1 MQDLHESLR
10 FPALNEMCL
19 SCIGTLILVSDRAKV
34 KSASKGFLCI
44 RDSKCFSL
52 CFIVSSLRHR
62 ALWSEMARDKMYL
75 CNQYF
80 VMKNNASEFS

>member
-44 RDSKCFSL
+44 LKATQSIFA
-52 CFIVSSLRHR
+52 LRHR
-62 ALWSEMARDKMYL
+62 LGARWSEMARDKMYL
-75 CNQYF
+75 CN
-80 VMKNNASEFS
+80 KNSHW